1 LLAIKINVIFYYKT
15 NHYFIKIKHSMAL
28 SRIERFKE
36 YRNSL
41 IKEDS
46 TSIQKPVTANKNVEV
61 DTYETTSTLPMD
73 EVIESLKEDTRAED
87 FLKSEKKRKIYLI
100 IIWSAVAVVLVAA
113 IILFAILV
121 WR

>member
-1 LLAIKINVIFYYKT
+1 
-15 NHYFIKIKHSMAL
+15 MAL

-100 IIWSAVAVVLVAA
+100 IIWSAVAVVLAAA

>member
-1 LLAIKINVIFYYKT
+1 
-15 NHYFIKIKHSMAL
+15 MAL

>member
-1 LLAIKINVIFYYKT
+1 
-15 NHYFIKIKHSMAL
+15 MAL

-46 TSIQKPVTANKNVEV
+46 TSIQKPVTTNKNVEV

>member
-1 LLAIKINVIFYYKT
+1 
-15 NHYFIKIKHSMAL
+15 MAL

-46 TSIQKPVTANKNVEV
+46 TSIQKPVTTNKNVEV

-100 IIWSAVAVVLVAA
+100 IIWSAVAAVLVAA

>member
-1 LLAIKINVIFYYKT
+1 
-15 NHYFIKIKHSMAL
+15 MAL

-46 TSIQKPVTANKNVEV
+46 TSIQKPVTANKNVEA

>member
-1 LLAIKINVIFYYKT
+1 
-15 NHYFIKIKHSMAL
+15 MAL
-28 SRIERFKE
+28 SRIERFKK

-46 TSIQKPVTANKNVEV
+46 TSIQKPVTTNKNVEV

-100 IIWSAVAVVLVAA
+100 IIWSSVAVVLVAA

>member
-1 LLAIKINVIFYYKT
+1 
-15 NHYFIKIKHSMAL
+15 MAL

-46 TSIQKPVTANKNVEV
+46 TSIQKPVTVNKNVEA

>member
-1 LLAIKINVIFYYKT
+1 
-15 NHYFIKIKHSMAL
+15 MAL

-46 TSIQKPVTANKNVEV
+46 TSIQKPVTTNKNVEV
-61 DTYETTSTLPMD
+61 DTYETTSTLPME

-100 IIWSAVAVVLVAA
+100 IIWSSVAVVLVAA

>member
-1 LLAIKINVIFYYKT
+1 
-15 NHYFIKIKHSMAL
+15 MAL

-46 TSIQKPVTANKNVEV
+46 TSIQKPVTTNKNVEV

-100 IIWSAVAVVLVAA
+100 IIWSSVAVVLVAA

>member
-1 LLAIKINVIFYYKT
+1 
-15 NHYFIKIKHSMAL
+15 MAL

-61 DTYETTSTLPMD
+61 DTYETTSTLPME

>member
-1 LLAIKINVIFYYKT
+1 
-15 NHYFIKIKHSMAL
+15 MAL

-46 TSIQKPVTANKNVEV
+46 TSIQKPVTTNKNVEV
-61 DTYETTSTLPMD
+61 DTYETTSTLPRE

>member
-1 LLAIKINVIFYYKT
+1 
-15 NHYFIKIKHSMAL
+15 MAL

-46 TSIQKPVTANKNVEV
+46 TSIQKPVTTNKNVEV
-61 DTYETTSTLPMD
+61 DTYETTSTLPME

>member
-1 LLAIKINVIFYYKT
+1 
-15 NHYFIKIKHSMAL
+15 MAL

-46 TSIQKPVTANKNVEV
+46 TSIQKPVTTNKNVEV

-100 IIWSAVAVVLVAA
+100 IIWSSVAVVLVAA

-121 WR
+121 WS

>member
-1 LLAIKINVIFYYKT
+1 
-15 NHYFIKIKHSMAL
+15 MAL

-46 TSIQKPVTANKNVEV
+46 TSIQKPVTTNKNVEV

-87 FLKSEKKRKIYLI
+87 FLKSEKKRKVYLI